1 MKQNIQRLRMFAG
14 PNGSGKSTIK
24 SVISNDLLGIY
35 VNADEIEK
43 TMRESGSLDLTKF
56 QIACTED
63 EILSFFNESSL
74 LKESGLLKHVYKFH
88 FNDNQLTCKN
98 IEMNAY
104 FAAVAADFIRHRLL
118 DNQLS
123 FTFETVMS
131 SKDKLTFL
139 AKAKEKGVRNYLYYI
154 ATEDP
159 SINISRVQ
167 NRVIMGGHPV
177 PEDKIISRY
186 YRSLELLKEAVQLTH
201 RAYIFD
207 NSGLE
212 QTWLAEITNGT
223 DLEVKADYLPSWF
236 ERYLGHIPN
245 GCSKA

>member
-1 MKQNIQRLRMFAG
+1 
-14 PNGSGKSTIK
+14 
-24 SVISNDLLGIY
+24 
-35 VNADEIEK
+35 
-43 TMRESGSLDLTKF
+43 
-56 QIACTED
+56 
-63 EILSFFNESSL
+63 
-74 LKESGLLKHVYKFH
+74 
-88 FNDNQLTCKN
+88 
-98 IEMNAY
+98 
-104 FAAVAADFIRHRLL
+104 
-118 DNQLS
+118 
-123 FTFETVMS
+123 MS

>member
-1 MKQNIQRLRMFAG
+1 MDR
-14 PNGSGKSTIK
+14 GKAQSTIK

-104 FAAVAADFIRHRLL
+104 FAAGQPI
-118 DNQLS
+118 LS
-123 FTFETVMS
+123 
-131 SKDKLTFL
+131 D
-139 AKAKEKGVRNYLYYI
+139 I
-154 ATEDP
+154 A
-159 SINISRVQ
+159 S
-167 NRVIMGGHPV
+167 
-177 PEDKIISRY
+177 
-186 YRSLELLKEAVQLTH
+186 
-201 RAYIFD
+201 
-207 NSGLE
+207 
-212 QTWLAEITNGT
+212 
-223 DLEVKADYLPSWF
+223 
-236 ERYLGHIPN
+236 
-245 GCSKA
+245 